1 MFKRYFLQM
10 IALGL
15 LGLNSAHS
23 YAEIKIAVVNVPK
36 ILAEAPQVE
45 AATKNMEKDF
55 LSRDQELVK
64 TQKKLRAIE
73 EQLSKEAEIMQED
86 KRRKLE
92 RELIAGKRELTRK
105 REEFNEDV
113 NIRRNEEIGKL
124 QRKIKEVINHLTKTE
139 SYDLVLGE
147 GVIYAKDALDITNK
161 ILQQLRANP
170 NTDAI
175 TTPKK

>member
-1 MFKRYFLQM
+1 MFKIYFLQM

-15 LGLNSAHS
+15 LGLNSAYS

-45 AATKNMEKDF
+45 AATKNMEKEF
-55 LSRDQELVK
+55 LGRDQELAK

-73 EQLSKEAEIMQED
+73 EQLSKEAEIMQVD

-124 QRKIKEVINHLTKTE
+124 QRKIKEVINNLTKTE

-147 GVIYAKDALDITNK
+147 GVIYAKDTLDITNK

-170 NTDAI
+170 NIDAI

>member
-15 LGLNSAHS
+15 LGLSSAHS

-170 NTDAI
+170 STDAI
-175 TTPKK
+175 TAPKK